1 MVNPQMI
8 YKIYKTRSK
17 QEKHQLY
24 VASIRDRIE
33 SLKNQKAE
41 IQKEL
46 VELQTKLLENENYV
60 PEE

>member
-1 MVNPQMI
+1 MI